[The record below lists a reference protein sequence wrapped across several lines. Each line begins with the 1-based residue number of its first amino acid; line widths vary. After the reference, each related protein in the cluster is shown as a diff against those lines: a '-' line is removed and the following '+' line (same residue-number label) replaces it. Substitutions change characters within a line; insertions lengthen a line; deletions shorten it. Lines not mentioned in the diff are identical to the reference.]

1 MKKKL
6 NSDPNFRFYY
16 YLAEKLHKTIGE
28 ILQMPVEEFN
38 TWIAYYNLK
47 SQEEQ
52 KALNKAKM
60 QGKRR

>member
-1 MKKKL
+1 
-6 NSDPNFRFYY
+6 
-16 YLAEKLHKTIGE
+16 
-28 ILQMPVEEFN
+28 MPVEEFN

-52 KALNKAKM
+52 KALNKQKM